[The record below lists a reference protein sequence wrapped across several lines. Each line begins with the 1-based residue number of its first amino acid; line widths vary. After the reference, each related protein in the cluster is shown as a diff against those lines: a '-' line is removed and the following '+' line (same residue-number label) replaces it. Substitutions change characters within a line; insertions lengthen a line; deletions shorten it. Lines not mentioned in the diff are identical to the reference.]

1 MLLIAF
7 ASTEGQT
14 RKIAE
19 RAAAIASKLGQNVE
33 IYDTSRIED
42 SSAIDAFD
50 AVIIA
55 ASVHEDRHQESAI
68 NFVSAHRDQLRR
80 KNSALISVSLSA
92 ATPDGQQE
100 ARTYATSFAAATGW
114 SPRRTLLLGGA
125 LDWPDCDYFQ
135 RQVLAQILANRG
147 LTPDQ
152 KGRHEFTDWNALEK
166 FVTDF
171 VSARELER

>member
-1 MLLIAF
+1 MFAFLDDEVFGSHLLDL
-7 ASTEGQT
+7 SCRLDQRELTTELT
-14 RKIAE
+14 V
-19 RAAAIASKLGQNVE
+19 L
-33 IYDTSRIED
+33 
-42 SSAIDAFD
+42 
-50 AVIIA
+50 AVIHLEHIHHRKQLFQIVQLI
-55 ASVHEDRHQESAI
+55 VHPEIHRI
-68 NFVSAHRDQLRR
+68 HRDQLRR

-152 KGRHEFTDWNALEK
+152 KSRHEFTDWNALEK

>member
-19 RAAAIASKLGQNVE
+19 RAAAVASKLGQKVE
-33 IYDTSRIED
+33 LYDTNGLED
-42 SSAIDAFD
+42 LPAVDTFD

-55 ASVHEDRHQESAI
+55 ASVHEDCHQESAVD
-68 NFVSAHRDQLRR
+68 FVMAHRDQLRR

-92 ATPDGQQE
+92 ATADGQQE
-100 ARTYATSFAAATGW
+100 AQNYAANFASATGW

-135 RQVLAQILANRG
+135 RQVLTQILVNCG

-171 VSARELER
+171 VAASEPER

>member
-19 RAAAIASKLGQNVE
+19 RAAAIASKLGQKVE
-33 IYDTSRIED
+33 LYDTSRIED
-42 SSAIDAFD
+42 VPAIDAFD

-55 ASVHEDRHQESAI
+55 ASVHEDRHQESAV
-68 NFVSAHRDQLRR
+68 NFVSAHGDQLLR

-100 ARTYATSFAAATGW
+100 ARSCAASFAAATGW
-114 SPRRTLLLGGA
+114 SPCRTLLLGGA

-135 RQVLAQILANRG
+135 RQVLAQILVNRG

-171 VSARELER
+171 VSARDPER